1 MSVSVRL
8 SYCEVL
14 MAASMFFLQ
23 ECGDKRAASVGTR
36 NTRKQSFG
44 AQTLEE
50 DTARESGERTGIY
63 CGLYL

>member
-1 MSVSVRL
+1 
-8 SYCEVL
+8 
-14 MAASMFFLQ
+14 MFFLQ
-23 ECGDKRAASVGTR
+23 ECGDNRAASVGTR
-36 NTRKQSFG
+36 NTTKQSFG